1 MATKKQRRRR
11 EKGKRHEYEVVWVDD
26 QGNEVEVE
34 PEETRPEKRASKP
47 KQTAGSSGPARGGRG
62 TVQPPSWRRTARR
75 SLLFAPLMFVTVML
89 LSPDDVT
96 TAQQVIQTLV
106 LLAFFVPFSYFLDS
120 WMWRTQQKRIAKLA
134 GGNGPRGK
142 R

>member
-1 MATKKQRRRR
+1 M
-11 EKGKRHEYEVVWVDD
+11 RHEYEVVWVDD
-26 QGNEVEVE
+26 EGNEVEVE
-34 PEETRPEKRASKP
+34 PEEERSEKRAAKQGP
-47 KQTAGSSGPARGGRG
+47 KSNGPARGGRG
-62 TVQPPSWRRTARR
+62 TIQPPSWRRTARR

-106 LLAFFVPFSYFLDS
+106 LLTFFVPFSYFLDS
-120 WMWRTQQKRIAKLA
+120 WMWRSQQKRLAKLA
-134 GGNGPRGK
+134 GSSGGPRGK

>member
-11 EKGKRHEYEVVWVDD
+11 QKGKRHEYELVWVDD
-26 QGNEVEVE
+26 EGNEVEVE
-34 PEETRPEKRASKP
+34 PETEHDRPAKQASRASSKS
-47 KQTAGSSGPARGGRG
+47 TAQGRSTRGNI
-62 TVQPPSWRRTARR
+62 QPPSWRRTGRR

-89 LSPDDVT
+89 LSPDRTT

-106 LLAFFVPFSYFLDS
+106 LLTFFVPFSYFLDS
-120 WMWRTQQKRIAKLA
+120 WMWRSHEKRIAKLA
-134 GGNGPRGK
+134 ENGGSRRK